1 MAEGLVTDLIKQ
13 LGLIA
18 AREADQEIRLVVG
31 VDKEVEKLKGNLQTV
46 KAVLNDAEK
55 RQVTEEV
62 VKLWLEKLNNACYEM
77 EDVVDEWSTAMIKSA
92 IQKEEEH
99 ADDTIVLKKKVCSFI
114 PSPSCCFRQVDKL
127 VLRYDI
133 AHKIKDLNGILD
145 VIAKEKDRYQ
155 FQLTND
161 LTPTVV
167 ERAQTT
173 SFVDV
178 SEICG
183 RDSVKNDLVGM
194 LLGKGS
200 AEERSPH
207 LISLVGM
214 GGIGKTTLAQLAYND
229 PEVQAYFKIKVWVCV
244 SDPFDQC
251 KVAKAI
257 LDSIKGQS
265 SDMTEL
271 QILLNRIC
279 DEVRGKNFL
288 LVCDDV
294 WNEDSTA
301 WEPFRIALKCVAPS
315 SRIIVTT
322 RKNRVAENMRSA
334 SMINL
339 ELLSKEDC
347 WLMFSKLAFFDRDPR
362 QSEQLKDL
370 GRQIVEKCKGLPLA
384 AKTLGSL
391 MRFKRSREEWKNILD
406 SKWWEFE
413 DVEKCLYAPL
423 FLSYYDLYSPLRR
436 CFSFCAVF
444 PKDYVFSSDELVFMW
459 MAQGYIKSKENVEIE
474 IIARDYFENLAIRS
488 FFQDFERDE
497 NDGKIKKCK
506 MHDIVHDFAQLMSK
520 NVCFT
525 INSNI
530 GLETDYKTARH
541 LELEIPKEAQFP
553 ESIYSAKN
561 LRTLIFVDQSDY
573 MLSTLFQHFRCLR
586 ILTLEDAR
594 VEYDGILRNLPDA
607 VENFIH
613 LRYLNLVN
621 YCGDTLPETIGNL
634 YNLQILKIII
644 DGSNLQKLPQGMSKL
659 INLRHFNLSSRNGD
673 CCSDVKFPRGF
684 GRLTSLRT
692 LDDFNVNGKGD
703 NERCKLGELKNL
715 NHLKTL
721 SISGLGR
728 EVDECEAMNAQLK
741 KKINLHT
748 LKLRFSEYWLDI
760 GIKREKDALVLNAL
774 EPPPNLEYLHIEFYE
789 ALILFPNWMM
799 SLTNLKELRI
809 NGSSLE
815 CLPPLGKLPFL
826 KSLQMWYI
834 IALEKLGI
842 EFLGI
847 EESEKKEKG
856 DIIKPLF
863 PNLISLSF
871 DYFFHWEEWN
881 GIEEEEDCIRRFTIM
896 PRLQDLSIWSC
907 PKLKLL
913 PNFLRATPLQ
923 KLEICGCPILEE
935 RCKRGTGEEWP
946 KISHIPNIWI
956 DWFYVQRDGREY
968 EAEPKMA
975 HVKWSGFLDSI
986 EVPVPIEM
994 SVTPNPY
1001 VYEFVYRVGCKE
1013 YEEEFVEDDDKKE
1026 ESNEDEHC
1034 KIDNEIVQIDS
1045 REWNGIGGE
1054 EKEEEEDCIRR
1065 FIIMPYLQN
1074 LEILV
1079 CTKLKSVPNFL
1090 CTTPLQKLEIS
1101 TCLILEECFK
1111 RGTEEDWPKISHIPI
1126 IFDYKLQFS
1135 SSPMCQWLKD
1145 KKFPLFSVHKFS
1157 YKFRFLDDDGEKVFA
1172 IVHVLAKFSNGLIR
1186 RCSFDPVMGNL
1197 EYPQKLLQLQLLK
1210 PLTMSYLAHLLVLF
1224 LMDKE
1229 DKINLK
1235 DETPSGTSRIQLRK
1249 EMNMILTPL
1258 LTTEIKED
1266 DASQIYYMTSED
1278 RERMF
1283 GECLGMQSWILN
1295 CQEKS
1300 QKKLINLV
1308 ASECLKL

>member
-161 LTPTVV
+161 LTPTAV
-167 ERAQTT
+167 ERVQTT

-257 LDSIKGQS
+257 LDSIKGKS

-271 QILLNRIC
+271 QILLNEIC
-279 DEVRGKNFL
+279 DEVRGKKFL

-322 RKNRVAENMRSA
+322 RKNRVAENMGSA

-347 WLMFSKLAFFDRDPR
+347 WLMFSKLAFFDMDPR

-413 DVEKCLYAPL
+413 DVEKSLYAPL
-423 FLSYYDLYSPLRR
+423 FLSYYDLSSPLRR

-444 PKDYVFSSDELVFMW
+444 PKDYVFSSNELVFMW

-520 NVCFT
+520 NACFT
-525 INSNI
+525 INSNL

-541 LELEIPKEAQFP
+541 LELEIPQEAQFP

-561 LRTLIFVDQSDY
+561 LRTLIFVNQSDCT
-573 MLSTLFQHFRCLR
+573 LSTLFKHFRWLR
-586 ILTLEDAR
+586 ILTLDCM
-594 VEYDGILRNLPDA
+594 LTKLPDA

-613 LRYLNLVN
+613 LRYLYLVN
-621 YCGDTLPETIGNL
+621 FKGDALPETICNL
-634 YNLQILKIII
+634 CNLQILHIKYV
-644 DGSNLQKLPQGMSKL
+644 DELQKLPRGMDKL
-659 INLRHFNLSSRNGD
+659 INLRHLKLNWKSSIAPNIN
-673 CCSDVKFPRGF
+673 FPRGL

-692 LDDFNVNGKGD
+692 LYFSVNGEDDSK
-703 NERCKLGELKNL
+703 RCKLGELRNL
-715 NHLKTL
+715 HHLKTL
-721 SISGLGR
+721 QINGLGN
-728 EVDECEAMNAQLK
+728 EVDQCEATNAQLK

-748 LKLRFSEYWLDI
+748 LKLLFHPDEWDPKEITRGMDL
-760 GIKREKDALVLNAL
+760 LVLNAL
-774 EPPPNLEYLHIEFYE
+774 EPPPNLEVLS
-789 ALILFPNWMM
+789 ILKYKGPTMSPWMV
-799 SLTNLKELRI
+799 SLTHLKKL
-809 NGSSLE
+809 SFE
-815 CLPPLGKLPFL
+815 CLFIEHLPPLGKLPVLESLRICRINRL
-826 KSLQMWYI
+826 K
-834 IALEKLGI
+834 KLGV
-842 EFLGI
+842 EFMGI
-847 EESEKKEKG
+847 EESEKKEKD
-856 DIIKPLF
+856 DISITLF
-863 PNLISLSF
+863 PNLISLKF
-871 DYFFHWEEWN
+871 YKLEEWEEWN
-881 GIEEEEDCIRRFTIM
+881 GIGGEEEEEEDCTRRFTIM
-896 PRLQDLSIWSC
+896 PHLQHLSIWSC
-907 PKLKLL
+907 PKLKSL
-913 PNFLRATPLQ
+913 PNFLRTTPLQ
-923 KLEICGCPILEE
+923 HLEIQTCQILEE
-935 RCKRGTGEEWP
+935 CYKRGIGEEWP
-946 KISHIPNIWI
+946 KISHIPNI
-956 DWFYVQRDGREY
+956 DFH
-968 EAEPKMA
+968 PLSK
-975 HVKWSGFLDSI
+975 
-986 EVPVPIEM
+986 
-994 SVTPNPY
+994 VTSSDAFPSSP
-1001 VYEFVYRVGCKE
+1001 
-1013 YEEEFVEDDDKKE
+1013 
-1026 ESNEDEHC
+1026 
-1034 KIDNEIVQIDS
+1034 
-1045 REWNGIGGE
+1045 W
-1054 EKEEEEDCIRR
+1054 
-1065 FIIMPYLQN
+1065 
-1074 LEILV
+1074 
-1079 CTKLKSVPNFL
+1079 
-1090 CTTPLQKLEIS
+1090 
-1101 TCLILEECFK
+1101 
-1111 RGTEEDWPKISHIPI
+1111 
-1126 IFDYKLQFS
+1126 S
-1135 SSPMCQWLKD
+1135 SSFILQYINIKLIKMSFFCQ
-1145 KKFPLFSVHKFS
+1145 KFPT
-1157 YKFRFLDDDGEKVFA
+1157 EK
-1172 IVHVLAKFSNGLIR
+1172 
-1186 RCSFDPVMGNL
+1186 
-1197 EYPQKLLQLQLLK
+1197 
-1210 PLTMSYLAHLLVLF
+1210 
-1224 LMDKE
+1224 
-1229 DKINLK
+1229 
-1235 DETPSGTSRIQLRK
+1235 
-1249 EMNMILTPL
+1249 
-1258 LTTEIKED
+1258 
-1266 DASQIYYMTSED
+1266 
-1278 RERMF
+1278 
-1283 GECLGMQSWILN
+1283 
-1295 CQEKS
+1295 
-1300 QKKLINLV
+1300 KKTKKKKT
-1308 ASECLKL
+1308 C